1 MTRTTNIHDVAVQ
14 AGVSAASV
22 SRVMT
27 GSRTVKP
34 ETRQRVEQA
43 VAELGYV
50 PNESARSL
58 KLSRSNLFSCVIPD
72 IANPFF
78 PELVRGVEDVASAQ
92 GYGTLLCNTDDDPR
106 KEAAYLDLLAQRRID
121 GLLMIPSRDEE
132 PPAGLERIRNQ
143 GTPVVV
149 MDRLLQGFEGDTIM
163 VDNHLGGVQ
172 AAQHLVELGHR
183 RIAILNRSPD
193 TSTARLRQEGYEE
206 VLISEGLLD
215 ESLVKLGSFTF
226 EFGRAAARELLSVA
240 PGDRPTAILAGSDVL
255 AIAAMQAVH
264 EIGLQV
270 PDDISIVGFDRIAIS
285 QLMSPPLTT
294 IEQPIYQM
302 ARLAANLLVERAK
315 GTAKEG
321 TIRRT
326 LQPSLHIGSSTGPAK

>member
-1 MTRTTNIHDVAVQ
+1 M
-14 AGVSAASV
+14 
-22 SRVMT
+22 
-27 GSRTVKP
+27 
-34 ETRQRVEQA
+34 
-43 VAELGYV
+43 
-50 PNESARSL
+50 
-58 KLSRSNLFSCVIPD
+58 
-72 IANPFF
+72 
-78 PELVRGVEDVASAQ
+78 
-92 GYGTLLCNTDDDPR
+92 
-106 KEAAYLDLLAQRRID
+106 LAQRRID

-132 PPAGLERIRNQ
+132 APAGLERLRNQ

-149 MDRLLQGFEGDTIM
+149 MDRLLEGFEGDTIM

-206 VLISEGLLD
+206 VLISQGLLD

-226 EFGRAAARELLSVA
+226 EFGREAARELLSVA
-240 PGDRPTAILAGSDVL
+240 AADRPTAILAGSDVL
-255 AIAAMQAVH
+255 AIAAMHAVH

-285 QLMSPPLTT
+285 QLVSPPLTT

-302 ARLAANLLVERAK
+302 ARLAADLLVERAR
-315 GTAKEG
+315 GTANEG
-321 TIRRT
+321 MIRRT